1 MSPRLPSIISGL
13 VCLAGIGWAGDPP
26 GLTLEAAYDLAL
38 ATDQTLAIAYAEA
51 RKGALEPAGAMT
63 RLMPTIT
70 GNASSNRSD
79 RTGANRG
86 FTSNLGNVSG
96 GALTSNQTSLNLTWP
111 FVDFTLLPAYRRGKL
126 ITQSTRLQYQAA
138 IRQTL
143 YGVASAFF
151 DVLSQQRI
159 VAVSAETLRLAEENL
174 AIARK
179 RADAGA
185 VTRADVLRAQ
195 ASTEENRRA
204 LIQAENDLIVKR
216 NVLAN
221 LLDKKER
228 NFVLVEPPRSVSRP
242 SLDALDGLLVTAF
255 TEREDLQA
263 RELVIRQQKERV
275 KEIRAQYAPVLS
287 GQASSSGTQASG
299 NLNRS
304 DWQAVLA
311 IRFPFVNAGQRAIDL
326 KRQGLEVEQSEE
338 DYAKFRETVQ
348 EEVTTALVT
357 LRSLGETIEALEAQV
372 DAESQAYQD
381 VQTQYRAGTA
391 RAIDVLDA
399 LRTLNNARKDLALQI
414 YGFELA
420 LRRLD
425 QVTGVLE
432 EERVRKVA
440 P

>member
-1 MSPRLPSIISGL
+1 MFLRLSLIVSAG
-13 VCLAGIGWAGDPP
+13 VCLAAAAP
-26 GLTLEAAYDLAL
+26 GEPSRVLTLDAAYDLAL

-51 RKGALEPAGAMT
+51 RKGALEPASAMT

-86 FTSNLGNVSG
+86 FTSSLGNVSG

-111 FVDFTLLPAYRRGKL
+111 FLDFTLLPAYRRGKL
-126 ITQSTRLQYQAA
+126 ITESTRLEYQAA

-143 YGVASAFF
+143 FSVASAFF
-151 DVLSQQRI
+151 EVLSQQQI
-159 VAVSAETLRLAEENL
+159 VRVSEETLRLAEENL
-174 AIARK
+174 AVARK

-195 ASTEENRRA
+195 ASAEENRRA
-204 LIQAENDLIVKR
+204 LIQAQNDLTVKR
-216 NVLAN
+216 NVLGN
-221 LLDKKER
+221 LLDFR
-228 NFVLVEPPRSVSRP
+228 DRTFRLTEPPLNRTP
-242 SLDALDGLLVTAF
+242 PPQDALDGLLVTAF
-255 TEREDLQA
+255 TEREDLKA
-263 RELVIRQQKERV
+263 RELVILQQKERR

-287 GQASSSGTQASG
+287 GQASASGTQASG

-311 IRFPFVNAGQRAIDL
+311 VRFPFVDAGQRAIDL
-326 KRQGLEVEQSEE
+326 KRQGIEVEQSEE

-348 EEVTTALVT
+348 EEVTNAFVAV
-357 LRSLGETIEALEAQV
+357 RSLDETIDALEAQV

-399 LRTLNNARKDLALQI
+399 LRTLNNARKDLAVQI
-414 YGFELA
+414 YGYELA

>member
-1 MSPRLPSIISGL
+1 MSPRLSSIISGL
-13 VCLAGIGWAGDPP
+13 VCLSGIGWAGDPP

-86 FTSNLGNVSG
+86 FTSTLGNVSG

-228 NFVLVEPPRSVSRP
+228 NFVLVEPPRSMSRP
-242 SLDALDGLLVTAF
+242 PLDALDGLLVTAF

-311 IRFPFVNAGQRAIDL
+311 IRFPFVNAGQRTIDL
-326 KRQGLEVEQSEE
+326 KKQGLEVEQSEE

-348 EEVTTALVT
+348 EEVTTAFVT